1 MNTPKVIYLQI
12 CGTCQDNDC
21 DKCNFDNLSEVTWS
35 EDKINDNNVA
45 YFSEEHIREVVFA
58 HLLELREFAQSSYGI
73 NIAAGTITEDIM
85 RKL

>member
-35 EDKINDNNVA
+35 EDKINDNDVA
-45 YFSEEHIREVVFA
+45 YFSEEHIREVADSLGMSGDAFI
-58 HLLELREFAQSSYGI
+58 AQLNGISYAEWMKG
-73 NIAAGTITEDIM
+73 GEE
-85 RKL
+85 